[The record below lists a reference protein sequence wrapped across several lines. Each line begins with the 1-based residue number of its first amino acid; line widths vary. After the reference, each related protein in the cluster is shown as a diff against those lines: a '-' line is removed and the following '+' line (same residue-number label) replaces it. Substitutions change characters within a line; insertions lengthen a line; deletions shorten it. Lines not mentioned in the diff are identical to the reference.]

1 MVNESRRLARSLF
14 VRKAILRMLEIVL
27 GLHHPVVA
35 KYLNYL
41 GKNYKV
47 KGNTAKAE
55 LFYVRS
61 LQIREDVLG
70 PEHPAVADS
79 LTHLAGLYEE
89 MKDFARSKPLYKR
102 AEKIGAKLGQEHPG
116 QAVAC

>member
-1 MVNESRRLARSLF
+1 MEQSLF
-14 VRKAILRMLEIVL
+14 FRKAILRLLERTA
-27 GLHHPVVA
+27 GGNHPLVA

-41 GKNYKV
+41 GRQYNR

-70 PEHPAVADS
+70 LEHPDVADS
-79 LTHLAGLYEE
+79 LSRLAALYEE
-89 MKDFARSKPLYKR
+89 MKDFAKSDPLYQR
-102 AEKIGAKLGQEHPG
+102 ANRIYEKEINQGHSPS
-116 QAVAC
+116 AVAC

>member
-1 MVNESRRLARSLF
+1 MVTENRSLARSLF
-14 VRKAILRMLEIVL
+14 VRKAILRMLEIVM
-27 GLHHPVVA
+27 GLNHPWVA

-70 PEHPAVADS
+70 PEHPEVADS
-79 LTHLAGLYEE
+79 LTRLAGLYED
-89 MKDFARSKPLYKR
+89 MKDYARSKPLYQR
-102 AEKIGAKLGQEHPG
+102 AEKIGQEHPG